1 MFKKISAERFGEY
14 HRAFKGETQCCNCC
28 GGKCEFKKIGS
39 LIPGEVEFIA
49 KGIRCTPEEFR
60 NRYLDAIETSFG
72 VVEVLKLKP
81 GCPFLDSKHAC
92 SLGQLKVVMCDIY
105 PVVFQVSGQQVDF
118 FLDEWCPIVS
128 HRSQV
133 ISHLHEDVAGRFES
147 KGIPAFQ
154 RIEAPLDWYR
164 AVAIYDHLYVD
175 YDKLLQKRVGDLKY
189 KIFTLDEIKRCQAAP
204 DPPPGLDFSQ
214 SVSAQQSVSP

>member
-1 MFKKISAERFGEY
+1 MFKKISGKGFEEY
-14 HRAFKGETQCCNCC
+14 HRTFKGETRCCDCC

-39 LIPGEVEFIA
+39 LMPGEVEFIA
-49 KGIRCTPEEFR
+49 RGIRCTPEEFR
-60 NRYLDAIETSFG
+60 SRYLDAIETPFG
-72 VVEVLKLKP
+72 TVEVLKLKP
-81 GCPFLDSKHAC
+81 GCPFLDDRHTCA
-92 SLGQLKVVMCDIY
+92 LGQLKVVMCDIY
-105 PVVFQVSGQQVDF
+105 PVVFQVSGKRVVY

-128 HRSQV
+128 HKAQI
-133 ISHLHEDVAGRFES
+133 ISHFTEDVAGRFES

-164 AVAIYDHLYVD
+164 AVATYDHLYVD
-175 YDKLLQKRVGDLKY
+175 YDKLLQEREGDLRY
-189 KIFTLDEIKRCQAAP
+189 MIFPLDEIKRCQAEP